1 MQARSPGFSTR
12 GLEGPNL
19 RFEPLQGRRHGSDS
33 DEATRLGLKPEA
45 TRLHLLYSPPPIF
58 PRPLD
63 VQASSA
69 YTACMQYTLRNVP
82 PLLDEAL
89 REKAREEGKSL
100 NEVTIEALLVGVGLA
115 GQPVKRRDLSDI
127 AGSWVNDPAT
137 DEILQEQRRIDP
149 ELWR

>member
-1 MQARSPGFSTR
+1 
-12 GLEGPNL
+12 
-19 RFEPLQGRRHGSDS
+19 
-33 DEATRLGLKPEA
+33 
-45 TRLHLLYSPPPIF
+45 
-58 PRPLD
+58 
-63 VQASSA
+63 
-69 YTACMQYTLRNVP
+69 MQYTLRNVP

-127 AGSWVNDPAT
+127 AGSWVDDPAT